1 MIELILVL
9 LGLYVFFVYIV
20 PFCAAIFAIVAA
32 IAGVIAVAVG
42 VFVSVKNY
50 FGAIF
55 DNINFL
61 NWTYEKGDEPARRSY
76 FFGPGYAQLGATI
89 SDAFSRN
96 AVSAEDMS
104 VTADDIGDSS
114 DGFLGFFLKIIGFLY
129 KVLGYICI
137 FGVGTALCVA
147 LALVHGFI
155 TTAVMILT
163 YIVFTVVWLID
174 RIYLLKNKIR
184 SICPVCK
191 DRFLIPYF
199 VCPDCGRIHK
209 KLVPG
214 PYGIWHHTCECG
226 KKLPSTFLNN
236 RSSLEA
242 LCANCHSPLVA
253 SDARPV
259 VFQLIGGTRSG
270 KTVYLSAFFHELN
283 KRINSNPTLN
293 AYVVDE
299 FRPYFDE
306 LEEWYNGANCAATT
320 QMNSQM
326 YPLMIESAGTKRQ
339 FSVFDIA
346 GEMFDGVSADSEIVQ
361 QQFHYCDGLLFLV
374 DPFSNGVLRNG
385 KEAASEDISNFS
397 DMPIENV
404 TSNFINYL
412 IRTGHAKANVRC
424 EIPIAVLIAK
434 SDIKEVRRAIGPA
447 KIKSIMRNE
456 PDKYATV
463 QDARDG
469 ECRQF
474 LIDIGMGAAVN
485 DLETQFTNLHYFPV
499 SAQGHES
506 DGSAFEPWGIM
517 EAIDW
522 ILPVADKELAAQIC
536 ESTTQLVP

>member
-1 MIELILVL
+1 MIELIIIIIA
-9 LGLYVFFVYIV
+9 LYVFIKFVL
-20 PFCAAIFAIVAA
+20 PLGAAIFAILAVIAA
-32 IAGVIAVAVG
+32 IVAVAVG
-42 VFVSVKNY
+42 AFVAIKNY
-50 FGAIF
+50 LGAIF

-61 NWTYEKGDEPARRSY
+61 EWKCEKGEEPARRSY

-89 SDAFSRN
+89 VDAFSEN
-96 AVSAEDMS
+96 ADSAENMMS
-104 VTADDIGDSS
+104 TADAIGDFT
-114 DGFLGFFLKIIGFLY
+114 DGVIGFLLKLIGFLY
-129 KVLGYICI
+129 KVLGLICI
-137 FGVGTALCVA
+137 WGIGTALCVG
-147 LALVHGFI
+147 LALIHGSI
-155 TTAVMILT
+155 TTAVMVIT
-163 YIVFTVVWLID
+163 YVIFTIVWLVD

-191 DRFLIPYF
+191 SRFLIPVF
-199 VCPDCGRIHK
+199 ICPDCGRIHK

-226 KKLPSTFLNN
+226 KKLPSTFLNG
-236 RSSLEA
+236 RSTLEA
-242 LCANCHSPLVA
+242 FCPDCNSPLVA

-283 KRINSNPTLN
+283 KRINRNPALN
-293 AYVVDE
+293 AYVSDE
-299 FRPYFDE
+299 YHPYFDE
-306 LEEWYNGANCAATT
+306 LEDWFNGANCRATT

-326 YPLMIESAGTKRQ
+326 YPLMIESTGVKRQ

-374 DPFSNGVLRNG
+374 DPFSNGVLRNDR
-385 KEAASEDISNFS
+385 EATGQDISNFS

-424 EIPIAVLIAK
+424 NIPIAVLIAK

-447 KIKSIMRNE
+447 KLESIMRRE
-456 PDKYATV
+456 PEKYTTL
-463 QDARDG
+463 QEARDA

-474 LIDIGMGAAVN
+474 LIDIGMGAAIN
-485 DLETQFTNLHYFPV
+485 DLETQFTNIHYFPV
-499 SAQGHES
+499 SAQGHNS
-506 DGSAFEPWGIM
+506 DGSPFEPWGIM
-517 EAIDW
+517 DAIDW
-522 ILPVADKELAAQIC
+522 ILPIADKELADQIC
-536 ESTTQLVP
+536 ENTVPLLP